1 MLLRRDY
8 EGTGGFV
15 MSRGFKVLICLLG
28 VISMVGAANGADKVH
43 IGISQIVE
51 HPALDATRK
60 GFIDYLNENGYPEG
74 EKVEYTYKNAQN
86 NRPVSGQIAKQL
98 VGDKVDL
105 ILTIATPSSQD
116 VAALTDTIPVLFSAV
131 TDPVAAGL
139 VKSLE
144 KPGGNISGTMDK
156 SPVSA
161 QMDLLIEFLPKAKTI
176 GTLYNA
182 GEVNSVSSVNDLK
195 KDLEKRGMKIEEATA
210 ANSGAVKMGAQSLVG
225 KVDAIHVPTDNT
237 VVLAFESVVKVC
249 SDNKIPLFAAD
260 TDSVKRGAIAALA
273 VDYYKL
279 GRQTG
284 EMAKKILDGDAKVGE
299 LPVEYQKEMQLYL
312 NPSAAEKMGVE
323 IPKAIKDRA
332 EKIVE

>member
-1 MLLRRDY
+1 
-8 EGTGGFV
+8 
-15 MSRGFKVLICLLG
+15 
-28 VISMVGAANGADKVH
+28 
-43 IGISQIVE
+43 
-51 HPALDATRK
+51 
-60 GFIDYLNENGYPEG
+60 
-74 EKVEYTYKNAQN
+74 
-86 NRPVSGQIAKQL
+86 
-98 VGDKVDL
+98 
-105 ILTIATPSSQD
+105 
-116 VAALTDTIPVLFSAV
+116 
-131 TDPVAAGL
+131 
-139 VKSLE
+139 
-144 KPGGNISGTMDK
+144 
-156 SPVSA
+156 
-161 QMDLLIEFLPKAKTI
+161 MDLLIEFLPEAKTI
-176 GTLYNA
+176 GTIYNA